1 MFMGLWIVVVVA
13 VVVAVVILVASQA
26 STSGGQGSRGSAAR
40 EILDQRLASGEL
52 TPEEHAARSA
62 VLGVDDRSRPRSSP
76 AVLVGLGLAAV
87 VLTGLVAAWG
97 SDWNAGWMGSHMGWG
112 TTTST
117 EAAPYPDAREVTVTA
132 GDVWFEPGQVGIAAG
147 EEVNLRVVNTGDAF
161 HDLTVPAADV
171 RLDVEAGDEVVGGLR
186 LDEPGTYEFYCSVP
200 GHAAAGMSGTITVTG

>member
-1 MFMGLWIVVVVA
+1 MFMGLWIVVVV
-13 VVVAVVILVASQA
+13 VAVILVASQA
-26 STSGGQGSRGSAAR
+26 STSGGQSSRGSSAR

-52 TPEEHAARSA
+52 TPDEHAARSA
-62 VLGVDDRSRPRSSP
+62 VLGVEDRSRPRWSP
-76 AVLVGLGLAAV
+76 VVVVGLGVAAV
-87 VLTGLVAAWG
+87 VLAGLVAAWG

-112 TTTST
+112 TTTS
-117 EAAPYPDAREVTVTA
+117 ADADPYPDAREVIVEA
-132 GDVWFEPGQVGIAAG
+132 GDVWFEPDQVEVDVG

>member
-1 MFMGLWIVVVVA
+1 MFMGLWSVVVVVA
-13 VVVAVVILVASQA
+13 VILVASQA
-26 STSGGQGSRGSAAR
+26 STSGGQSSRGSSAR

-52 TPEEHAARSA
+52 TPDEHAARSA
-62 VLGVDDRSRPRSSP
+62 VLGVEDRSRPRWSP
-76 AVLVGLGLAAV
+76 AVVVGLGVAAV
-87 VLTGLVAAWG
+87 VATGLVAAWG

-112 TTTST
+112 TTTS
-117 EAAPYPDAREVTVTA
+117 ADADPYPGAREVTVEA
-132 GDVWFEPGQVGIAAG
+132 GDVWFEPDQVEVDVG

-186 LDEPGTYEFYCSVP
+186 LDEPGTYEFFCSVP